1 MALNKKQQ
9 VKSKA
14 MKIETKFNVGDEV
27 FLLVGTK
34 LTKRKIHSLKVEV
47 EKDGIPEVKYWFK
60 IESESES
67 GGYRFET
74 KIEDQLF
81 ATKADFLD
89 QLEDEPFM
97 PLA

>member
-1 MALNKKQQ
+1 
-9 VKSKA
+9 

-27 FLLVGTK
+27 FLLVGSK
-34 LTKRKIHSLKVEV
+34 LTIKKIHSVKVEI
-47 EKDGIPEVKYWFK
+47 EKDNIPEVKYWFK
-60 IESESES
+60 VESQSES

-74 KIEDQLF
+74 KTEDQIF
-81 ATKADFLD
+81 ATKAVFLD